1 MKNII
6 ILFAILTIVSN
17 ANAQSI
23 SRKLVSN
30 AGGTLTG
37 GSSQITFSIGETII
51 PSLNTATA
59 MITQG
64 FQQPGEQIKTGSV
77 DAVVCAGSSFNLPY
91 TATDIGGGNSFTAQL
106 SNAAGSFASPVNIGS
121 LSGNASAGVISVTIP
136 SNTLAGNGYRIRIT
150 SSSPAFIGTDNGANI
165 TINSAPVASI
175 SYSASTYCASGT
187 ATVTRTGQS
196 GGTYSVSPSG
206 LSINSS
212 TGEINLAASSVGT
225 YNIIYNFSNGTC
237 SATTNTSVTVAIPT
251 APVVA
256 AQNLCDPATVGS
268 LPNGG
273 GTFKWY
279 NSANGNGNVLSSGTV
294 LKTGTYYVST
304 VLGNCESSRTAVS
317 VSITTVT
324 APSVAAQNFCNSAT
338 VASLPNG
345 GGTYK
350 WYDTV
355 SGGVALTSS
364 SVLSSKTYYVSAT
377 PSACESARTAVSVTV
392 SPNVTA
398 GTVSGTASLCKGA
411 TATYT
416 SNGTTGGSWSST
428 NTSAATVNASTG
440 LVTAVNTGTTII
452 RYTVTTGC
460 GSPVMSSSGTLTVSV
475 LPTTSIS
482 YSGSPFCKSGSV
494 NVTWTG
500 QSGGTY
506 TSSPSGLSINSSTG
520 SINLAGS
527 ATGTYTVTYSFSNGP
542 CSGIATTTLKIKNCN
557 NRIDEVTTIAQK
569 SSLEVTVDKFD
580 VIAYPNP
587 SNYQF
592 TLVVDSDSN
601 EKIDVVIYDISGKIL
616 RHIQK
621 NKEESIVFGKE
632 FPTGVYVVVINQGIN
647 KKTIKLIKE

>member
-1 MKNII
+1 MKNRI
-6 ILFAILTIVSN
+6 ILFALLAIVSN

-37 GSSQITFSIGETII
+37 GNSQITFSIGETII
-51 PSLNTATA
+51 PSLNTASA

-77 DAVVCAGSSFNLPY
+77 STVVCAGSSFNLPY
-91 TATDIGGGNSFTAQL
+91 TATDIGGGNTFTAQL
-106 SNAAGSFASPVNIGS
+106 SNALGSFASPVNIGT
-121 LSGNASAGVISVTIP
+121 LSGNASVGVINVTIP
-136 SNTLAGNGYRIRIT
+136 SNTVAGSGYKIRIT
-150 SSSPAFIGTDNGANI
+150 SSSPAFVGTDNGADVA
-165 TINSAPVASI
+165 INAGPIVNI
-175 SYSASTYCASGT
+175 SYSGSPYCSTGT
-187 ATVTRTGQS
+187 AFVTRTGPA
-196 GGTYSVSPSG
+196 GGVYSSSAG

-212 TGEINLAASSVGT
+212 TGSIDLGASLAGT
-225 YNIIYNFSNGTC
+225 YSVTYNFSSGGCSGT
-237 SATTNTSVTVAIPT
+237 ATTNVVILVPTVA
-251 APVVA
+251 VVA
-256 AQNLCDPATVGS
+256 T
-268 LPNGG
+268 
-273 GTFKWY
+273 
-279 NSANGNGNVLSSGTV
+279 
-294 LKTGTYYVST
+294 
-304 VLGNCESSRTAVS
+304 
-317 VSITTVT
+317 
-324 APSVAAQNFCNSAT
+324 QNFCNSAT

-345 GGTYK
+345 GGAYKWYAKANNGTELSSSTILSTGTYYVSNTSGGCESARTAVNVTITTVTAPSVAAQNFCSSATVASLPNGSGIYK

-355 SGGVALTSS
+355 SGGAALTSS
-364 SVLSSKTYYVSAT
+364 TVLSSKTYYVST
-377 PSACESARTAVSVTV
+377 TSGACESARTAVSVTV

-398 GTVSGTASLCKGA
+398 GTVSGTTSLCKGV

-416 SNGTTGGSWSST
+416 SSGTTGGSWSST
-428 NTSAATVNASTG
+428 NTAVATVNASTG
-440 LVTAVNTGTTII
+440 VVTAVNAGTTFI

-494 NVTWTG
+494 NVTRTG
-500 QSGGTY
+500 QESGTY
-506 TSSPSGLSINSSTG
+506 TSSPSGLSINPSTG
-520 SINLAGS
+520 SINLETS
-527 ATGTYTVTYSFSNGP
+527 STGTYTVTYSFSNGT

-557 NRIDEVTTIAQK
+557 NRIDDVSTIAQK

-592 TLVVDSDSN
+592 TLSVDSDSN
-601 EKIDVVIYDISGKIL
+601 EKIDVVIYDISGKML

-621 NKEESIVFGKE
+621 NKEESIIFGKE